1 MPICNGKMVCF
12 LIYCSYFFLLYFFFH
27 LPVSCCKSAR
37 SQQLCCLPANELPA
51 SCNAA
56 SLKYS
61 LISFTVMR
69 AKESQVGWFPG
80 SRSVGGS
87 TVFCGILLSIF
98 VLLKSSHLNLLVRDF
113 ERTENVFPG
122 LKE

>member
-1 MPICNGKMVCF
+1 M
-12 LIYCSYFFLLYFFFH
+12 
-27 LPVSCCKSAR
+27 
-37 SQQLCCLPANELPA
+37 
-51 SCNAA
+51 
-56 SLKYS
+56 
-61 LISFTVMR
+61 
-69 AKESQVGWFPG
+69 GWFPG

-113 ERTENVFPG
+113 ERTENVFSG